1 MMIHILT
8 ISTVSYYFF
17 LLNLDGNSIRSH
29 GFSYICLQEVGQIF
43 VPANNLVLSVDTQ
56 YALLSYRSVLQEV
69 LEQKPTFRC
78 LKQDVLPYLVRT
90 QLVSWIRSLQM
101 KLTKIILIILSPF

>member
-1 MMIHILT
+1 MIHVLIRRWY
-8 ISTVSYYFF
+8 SF
-17 LLNLDGNSIRSH
+17 LSFLNIDGISIRSH
-29 GFSYICLQEVGQIF
+29 GFSYIRLQEVGQIF

-101 KLTKIILIILSPF
+101 RLTEIILIILSPF